1 MQMWPRATTHTPDSP
16 AAHLNLGN
24 ALKESG
30 RVDDAI
36 AAYRQAIGLK
46 ADFAEAHRNLGVALV
61 ARGRLDEAIAACRAA
76 ITIMPGS
83 PEIHA
88 NLGLA
93 LQSQGNIDEAIA
105 AFLQAIALQPDN
117 PAGHMRLANALRQ
130 KGEIEAA
137 AATYRRVLALKADHH
152 EAVLNLSNLLY
163 EDGRIEEAI
172 AGYRRAI
179 ELKADF
185 AQAYS
190 NLGNALRDIGRVD
203 EAIAAC
209 RRAIM
214 IMPDLADGHFNLSLA
229 LLLYGQFGEGWQEY
243 EWRWKGGSKD
253 LKPRDFKWSR
263 WRGQDLTGKRLLL
276 HAEQGLGDTLQFARF
291 VSILAT
297 QCGAILL
304 AVQPPLVRL
313 LGLASWPDVTI
324 SDGARLSGVDFELP
338 LMSVP
343 YALGTTEAT
352 IPADVP
358 YLVADTE
365 RVAFWNSRLPQDGF
379 RIGIAWRARPN
390 VPIDR
395 GRSFPLRC
403 LAPLA
408 RLPGVRLI
416 SLQKDHALE
425 ELKTLPSGMIVETL
439 GPEFDAGPGG
449 FVDAAAVMMSL
460 DLVIS
465 VDTSLAHLAGAL
477 GRPVWIALQRVPDWR
492 WLLEREDTPWYPTAR
507 LFRQRAAGEWD
518 EVFARMAAELVPVG
532 AGDRAGAFLSPFPS
546 SSKRALLASHKSSAR
561 SIA

>member
-1 MQMWPRATTHTPDSP
+1 
-16 AAHLNLGN
+16 
-24 ALKESG
+24 
-30 RVDDAI
+30 
-36 AAYRQAIGLK
+36 
-46 ADFAEAHRNLGVALV
+46 
-61 ARGRLDEAIAACRAA
+61 
-76 ITIMPGS
+76 MPGS
-83 PEIHA
+83 PEIHV

-105 AFLQAIALQPDN
+105 AFLQAIALQPDA
-117 PAGHMRLANALRQ
+117 PAGHMRLANALREQ
-130 KGEIEAA
+130 GEIEMAA
-137 AATYRRVLALKADHH
+137 AAYRRVLALKADHH

-190 NLGNALRDIGRVD
+190 NLGNALREMGRVD

-214 IMPDLADGHFNLSLA
+214 MMPDLADGHFNLSLA
-229 LLLYGQFGEGWQEY
+229 LLSCGQHGEGWQEY
-243 EWRWKGGSKD
+243 EWRWRGGSKD
-253 LKPRDFKWSR
+253 LKPRGFKWPR
-263 WRGQDLTGKRLLL
+263 WRGQDLAGKRLLL
-276 HAEQGLGDTLQFARF
+276 HAEQGLGDTLQFVRF
-291 VSILAT
+291 VPILAT
-297 QCGAILL
+297 RCAILL
-304 AVQPPLVRL
+304 AVQPALVRL
-313 LGLASWPDVTI
+313 LGHAGWPNVTI
-324 SDGARLSGVDFELP
+324 SDGSLLSGVDFELP

-343 YALGTTEAT
+343 FALGTTETT
-352 IPADVP
+352 IPTNVP

-365 RVAFWNSRLPQDGF
+365 RAAVWRSRLPQDGF
-379 RIGIAWRARPN
+379 RIGIAWRGRPN

-403 LAPLA
+403 LAALA

-416 SLQKDHALE
+416 SLQKDHGLE
-425 ELKTLPSGMIVETL
+425 EVHTLPSGMIVEML

-449 FVDAAAVMMSL
+449 FVDAAAVMMRL

-518 EVFARMAAELVPVG
+518 EVFERMAAELAPIVTGGRGGLGLQGVLRQVQRKHG
-532 AGDRAGAFLSPFPS
+532 
-546 SSKRALLASHKSSAR
+546 
-561 SIA
+561 